1 MSAARSRRD
10 DLGHLI
16 LLEAAQ
22 VQDLPWK
29 PLGDTPG
36 VSHKVLWRSGDVVLG
51 MIRLEPG
58 AVEPSHVHQGAHH
71 HFLVTRGTAR
81 IIDRELDAGSYAY
94 IPPGVAHEV
103 ATVGDQECQI
113 FYTYR
118 PVELPAATAGPTSD
132 SPMDDTWGAPG

>member
-1 MSAARSRRD
+1 VSAAAPTGRD

-16 LLEAAQ
+16 LLASAE

-29 PLGDTPG
+29 PLGDSAG

-51 MIRLEPG
+51 MFRLEPG
-58 AVEPSHVHQGAHH
+58 AVEPEHVHQGAHH
-71 HFLVTRGTAR
+71 HFLVTQGTAR
-81 IIDRELDAGSYAY
+81 IIDRELGAGSYAY

-103 ATVGDQECQI
+103 AAVGDEGCTL

-118 PVELPAATAGPTSD
+118 PVEVPTGSA
-132 SPMDDTWGAPG
+132 SPMDEAWGAAG